1 MKILLTGAQWK
12 RPGEIGSSWIEKG
25 MIGSHLK
32 PYLESQ
38 GHEVVVFEDDI
49 RDPASWYK
57 HRNTSINMVVHLAAK
72 PGVLDSVKHPEYYW
86 DVNVNGTT
94 RAFEFCQSECCPILY
109 ASSSNAHEWWLNPYA
124 ATKKATEAV
133 AEGFAIDS
141 IGMRFHTV
149 WPGRDDMLFKKIERG
164 EVEYI
169 NLDHSRD
176 FIHVDDLCSA
186 ISTIIDNYH
195 TLKKD
200 HKVVDIGTGISY
212 NIGDVFKKYSTAD
225 VYFRYGESQ
234 CERTHTEADI
244 EYLKDLGWTHT
255 KDII

>member
-1 MKILLTGAQWK
+1 
-12 RPGEIGSSWIEKG
+12 
-25 MIGSHLK
+25 
-32 PYLESQ
+32 
-38 GHEVVVFEDDI
+38 
-49 RDPASWYK
+49 
-57 HRNTSINMVVHLAAK
+57 MVVHLAAK
-72 PGVLDSVKHPEYYW
+72 PGVLDSVERPDYYW

-149 WPGRDDMLFKKIERG
+149 WPGRDDMLFKRLERG
-164 EVEYI
+164 DVSYV
-169 NLDHSRD
+169 NADHTRD
-176 FIHVDDLCSA
+176 FIHVNDLCSA

-195 TLKKD
+195 SLKNEY
-200 HKVVDIGTGISY
+200 KVVDIGTGIEY
-212 NIGDVFKKYSTAD
+212 NVLDVVKKYSTAD
-225 VYFRYGESQ
+225 IQIRHSESQ
-234 CERTHTEADI
+234 HERIHTKANI

>member
-12 RPGEIGSSWIEKG
+12 RAGELGSFWIEKG

-57 HRNTSINMVVHLAAK
+57 HRNTGINMVVHLAAK
-72 PGVLDSVKHPEYYW
+72 PGVLDSLNDPDYYW
-86 DVNVNGTT
+86 DTNVNGTT
-94 RAFEFCQSECCPILY
+94 RAFEFCQSELCPILY

-149 WPGRDDMLFKKIERG
+149 WPGRDDMLFKRLERG
-164 EVEYI
+164 DIQYV
-169 NLDHSRD
+169 NADHTRD
-176 FIHVDDLCSA
+176 FIHIDDMCSA

-195 TLKKD
+195 TIKEK
-200 HKVVDIGTGISY
+200 HKVVDIGTGMDY
-212 NIGDVFKKYSTAD
+212 NVLDVVEKYTNQDYDILDSSTPH
-225 VYFRYGESQ
+225 
-234 CERTHTEADI
+234 ERTHTQADI
-244 EYLKDLGWTHT
+244 EYLKELGWSHT